1 MGTSSRI
8 PHRLAPHRS
17 APRRHRRGDAHRVLR
32 RGDGH
37 SSRNRSSARAGYVDH
52 VRHRDAHRSSERAER
67 SRRGQRRSPASRL
80 DRRRARARCGGR
92 RIRADHR
99 ARARAGYPARGGR
112 RSRARRGDTI
122 SLVRLPRIV
131 EPLRHRDFR
140 LLWTGQTLTLLGSFV
155 SNIAFPF
162 QVLQLGGS
170 AFELGAFV
178 SAFTGASL
186 VFLLIGGAV
195 ADRVPRRTLIITTE
209 LASGVTVGSM
219 AILGFAGALQM
230 WHLYVAAACFGAA
243 SAFSVPALG
252 AIIPELV
259 PDEIL
264 VAGNAVQG
272 LSRQSA
278 RVGGPIVGGLL
289 VATAGPAAAFA
300 FNAVTFF
307 LSAGAVALTRARPL
321 VSEARRSIPGEI
333 REGFAFVFS
342 VQWLWVTIFGW
353 SLIVAAFIGAI
364 AVALPLLVTTVLG
377 GGAVTY
383 GIISAGV
390 GVGEAIG
397 ATAIAQVRIRRSGV
411 AMYLLG
417 ALMGVSFFIYGLVPT
432 VPGALLASAIN
443 GLSFACFGVLWVTA
457 LQVHV
462 PRRLLGRVTSVDY
475 FGGTLLAPIAP
486 IGAAFLAQSQ
496 GPAFVFIVA

>member
-1 MGTSSRI
+1 MRI
-8 PHRLAPHRS
+8 
-17 APRRHRRGDAHRVLR
+17 
-32 RGDGH
+32 
-37 SSRNRSSARAGYVDH
+37 
-52 VRHRDAHRSSERAER
+52 
-67 SRRGQRRSPASRL
+67 
-80 DRRRARARCGGR
+80 
-92 RIRADHR
+92 
-99 ARARAGYPARGGR
+99 
-112 RSRARRGDTI
+112 
-122 SLVRLPRIV
+122 PRIV

-155 SNIAFPF
+155 SNIAYPF

-170 AFELGAFV
+170 ALELGAFV

-195 ADRVPRRTLIITTE
+195 ADRVPRRTLIIVTE
-209 LASGVTVGSM
+209 VASGITVGVM
-219 AILGFAGALQM
+219 AILGFTGELQM
-230 WHLYVAAACFGAA
+230 WHLYVSAAVFGAA

-259 PDEIL
+259 PEEIL

-289 VATAGPAAAFA
+289 VATAGPSAAFA
-300 FNAVTFF
+300 FDAVTFF

-321 VSEARRSIPGEI
+321 VSEARRSILGEI
-333 REGFAFVFS
+333 REGVAFVFS

-353 SLIVAAFIGAI
+353 ALIVAAFIGAV

-377 GGAVTY
+377 GGAEMY
-383 GIISAGV
+383 GFISAAV
-390 GVGEAIG
+390 GAGEAIG
-397 ATAIAQVRIRRSGV
+397 ATAIAQVHIRRTGLV
-411 AMYLLG
+411 LYLFG
-417 ALMGVSFFIYGLVPT
+417 ALSGIALLIYGLVPT
-432 VPGALLASAIN
+432 VPGALVASALQ

-475 FGGTLLAPIAP
+475 FGGTLLAPLAP
-486 IGAAFLAQSQ
+486 IGAAFLAQSH
-496 GPAFVFIVA
+496 GPAFVFVVAGAITVVLTLAALLLPSIRDLE

>member
-1 MGTSSRI
+1 M
-8 PHRLAPHRS
+8 
-17 APRRHRRGDAHRVLR
+17 
-32 RGDGH
+32 
-37 SSRNRSSARAGYVDH
+37 
-52 VRHRDAHRSSERAER
+52 
-67 SRRGQRRSPASRL
+67 
-80 DRRRARARCGGR
+80 
-92 RIRADHR
+92 
-99 ARARAGYPARGGR
+99 
-112 RSRARRGDTI
+112 
-122 SLVRLPRIV
+122 RLPRIV

-155 SNIAFPF
+155 SNIAYPF

-170 AFELGAFV
+170 PLELGILV
-178 SAFTGASL
+178 SAYTGASL

-195 ADRVPRRTLIITTE
+195 ADRVPRRILIIVTE
-209 LASGVTVGSM
+209 LASGITVGIM
-219 AILGFAGALQM
+219 AILGFAGTLQI
-230 WHLYVAAACFGAA
+230 WHLYVTYALFGAA

-259 PDEIL
+259 PEEIL
-264 VAGNAVQG
+264 IAGNAVQG
-272 LSRQSA
+272 LSRQGA

-300 FNAVTFF
+300 FDAVTFF

-321 VSEARRSIPGEI
+321 VSEARRSILGEI

-353 SLIVAAFIGAI
+353 ALIVAAFIGAM

-377 GGAVTY
+377 GGAEMY
-383 GIISAGV
+383 GYISAAI

-397 ATAIAQVRIRRSGV
+397 ATAIAQVRIRRTGLAMYLFGTLSGV
-411 AMYLLG
+411 A
-417 ALMGVSFFIYGLVPT
+417 FFIYGLVPT
-432 VPGALLASAIN
+432 VPGALVASAIN

-475 FGGTLLAPIAP
+475 FGGTLLLPIAP
-486 IGAAFLAQSQ
+486 IAAAFLAQSQ
-496 GPAFVFIVA
+496 GPAFVFILAGAITVVLTLAALLLPSIRDLE

>member
-1 MGTSSRI
+1 
-8 PHRLAPHRS
+8 
-17 APRRHRRGDAHRVLR
+17 
-32 RGDGH
+32 
-37 SSRNRSSARAGYVDH
+37 
-52 VRHRDAHRSSERAER
+52 
-67 SRRGQRRSPASRL
+67 
-80 DRRRARARCGGR
+80 
-92 RIRADHR
+92 
-99 ARARAGYPARGGR
+99 
-112 RSRARRGDTI
+112 
-122 SLVRLPRIV
+122 VRLPRIV

-155 SNIAFPF
+155 SNIAYPF

-186 VFLLIGGAV
+186 VFLLFGGAV
-195 ADRVPRRTLIITTE
+195 ADRVPRRTLIIATE
-209 LASGVTVGSM
+209 LASGATVGTM
-219 AILGFAGALQM
+219 AILGFSGALQM
-230 WHLYVAAACFGAA
+230 WHLYVSAAFFGAA

-259 PDEIL
+259 PEEIL

-272 LSRQSA
+272 MSRQGA
-278 RVGGPIVGGLL
+278 RVGGPIIGGLL
-289 VATAGPAAAFA
+289 VATAGPSAAFA
-300 FNAVTFF
+300 FDAVTFL

-321 VSEARRSIPGEI
+321 VDEAKRSILRDI

-353 SLIVAAFIGAI
+353 ALIVAAFIGVI
-364 AVALPLLVTTVLG
+364 SVGLPLLVTTVLG
-377 GGAVTY
+377 GGAEMY
-383 GIISAGV
+383 GIISAAV

-397 ATAIAQVRIRRSGV
+397 ATSIAQVRVRRTGLVMYLFGALSGV
-411 AMYLLG
+411 A
-417 ALMGVSFFIYGLVPT
+417 FFIYGLVPT
-432 VPGALLASAIN
+432 VPGALVASAIQ

-475 FGGTLLAPIAP
+475 FGGTLLAPVAP

-496 GPAFVFIVA
+496 GPAFVFVAAGAITVVLTLAALLLPSIRDLE

>member
-1 MGTSSRI
+1 
-8 PHRLAPHRS
+8 
-17 APRRHRRGDAHRVLR
+17 
-32 RGDGH
+32 
-37 SSRNRSSARAGYVDH
+37 
-52 VRHRDAHRSSERAER
+52 
-67 SRRGQRRSPASRL
+67 
-80 DRRRARARCGGR
+80 
-92 RIRADHR
+92 
-99 ARARAGYPARGGR
+99 
-112 RSRARRGDTI
+112 
-122 SLVRLPRIV
+122 VRLPRIV

-155 SNIAFPF
+155 SNIAYPF

-170 AFELGAFV
+170 ALELGGFV

-186 VFLLIGGAV
+186 VFLLLGGAV
-195 ADRVPRRTLIITTE
+195 ADRVPRRTLIIVTE
-209 LASGVTVGSM
+209 LVSGLTVGLM

-230 WHLYVAAACFGAA
+230 WHLFVSAAVFGAA

-259 PDEIL
+259 PEEIL

-278 RVGGPIVGGLL
+278 RVGGPIVGGIL
-289 VATAGPAAAFA
+289 VATAGPSAAFA
-300 FNAVTFF
+300 FDAVTFF

-321 VSEARRSIPGEI
+321 VSEARRSILGEI
-333 REGFAFVFS
+333 REGVAFVFS

-353 SLIVAAFIGAI
+353 ALIVAAFIGAV

-377 GGAVTY
+377 GGAEMY
-383 GIISAGV
+383 GFISAAV

-397 ATAIAQVRIRRSGV
+397 ATALAQVRVRRTGLVLYLFGTLSGL
-411 AMYLLG
+411 ALL
-417 ALMGVSFFIYGLVPT
+417 IYGLVPT
-432 VPGALLASAIN
+432 VPGALVASALQ
-443 GLSFACFGVLWVTA
+443 GLSFACFGILWVTA

-475 FGGTLLAPIAP
+475 FGGTLLAPLAP

-496 GPAFVFIVA
+496 GPAFVFVVAGAITVVLTLAALLLPSIRDLE

>member
-1 MGTSSRI
+1 
-8 PHRLAPHRS
+8 
-17 APRRHRRGDAHRVLR
+17 
-32 RGDGH
+32 
-37 SSRNRSSARAGYVDH
+37 
-52 VRHRDAHRSSERAER
+52 
-67 SRRGQRRSPASRL
+67 
-80 DRRRARARCGGR
+80 
-92 RIRADHR
+92 
-99 ARARAGYPARGGR
+99 
-112 RSRARRGDTI
+112 
-122 SLVRLPRIV
+122 VRLPRIV

-155 SNIAFPF
+155 SNIAYPF

-195 ADRVPRRTLIITTE
+195 ADRVPRRTLIIVTE
-209 LASGVTVGSM
+209 LTSGATVGAM

-230 WHLYVAAACFGAA
+230 WHLYVSAAFFGAA

-259 PDEIL
+259 PEEIL

-289 VATAGPAAAFA
+289 VATAGPSAAFA
-300 FNAVTFF
+300 FDAVTFF

-321 VSEARRSIPGEI
+321 VEEARRSILRDI

-342 VQWLWVTIFGW
+342 VQWLWITIFGW
-353 SLIVAAFIGAI
+353 ALIVAAFIGAV

-377 GGAVTY
+377 GGAEMY
-383 GIISAGV
+383 GVISAAV

-397 ATAIAQVRIRRSGV
+397 ATVIAQVRVRRTGLV
-411 AMYLLG
+411 MYLFGTLSG
-417 ALMGVSFFIYGLVPT
+417 IAFFVYGLVPT
-432 VPGALLASAIN
+432 VPGALVASAIQ
-443 GLSFACFGVLWVTA
+443 GLSFACFGILWVTA

-475 FGGTLLAPIAP
+475 FGGTLLAPVAP
-486 IGAAFLAQSQ
+486 IGAAFLAQNQ
-496 GPAFVFIVA
+496 GPLFVFVVAGVITVVLTLAALLLPSIRDLE

>member
-1 MGTSSRI
+1 M
-8 PHRLAPHRS
+8 
-17 APRRHRRGDAHRVLR
+17 
-32 RGDGH
+32 
-37 SSRNRSSARAGYVDH
+37 
-52 VRHRDAHRSSERAER
+52 
-67 SRRGQRRSPASRL
+67 
-80 DRRRARARCGGR
+80 
-92 RIRADHR
+92 
-99 ARARAGYPARGGR
+99 
-112 RSRARRGDTI
+112 
-122 SLVRLPRIV
+122 RLPRII

-155 SNIAFPF
+155 SNIAYPF

-195 ADRVPRRTLIITTE
+195 ADRVPRRTLIIVTE
-209 LASGVTVGSM
+209 LASGVTVGTM
-219 AILGFAGALQM
+219 AILGFAGVLEM
-230 WHLYVAAACFGAA
+230 WHLYVSAAVFGGA

-259 PDEIL
+259 PEEIL

-272 LSRQSA
+272 LSRQGA
-278 RVGGPIVGGLL
+278 RVGGPVVGGLL

-300 FNAVTFF
+300 FNTLTFF

-321 VSEARRSIPGEI
+321 ASEARPSILREI

-353 SLIVAAFIGAI
+353 ALIVAAFIGAI

-377 GGAVTY
+377 GGAEMY
-383 GIISAGV
+383 GFISAAV

-397 ATAIAQVRIRRSGV
+397 ATAIAQVRIRRTGLVMYLFGTLSGV
-411 AMYLLG
+411 A
-417 ALMGVSFFIYGLVPT
+417 FFVYGLVPT
-432 VPGALLASAIN
+432 VPGALVASAIQ
-443 GLSFACFGVLWVTA
+443 GLSFACFGILWVTA

-475 FGGTLLAPIAP
+475 FGGTLLAPVAP

-496 GPAFVFIVA
+496 GPAFVFIVAGAITVVLTLAALLLPSIRDLE

>member
-1 MGTSSRI
+1 M
-8 PHRLAPHRS
+8 
-17 APRRHRRGDAHRVLR
+17 
-32 RGDGH
+32 
-37 SSRNRSSARAGYVDH
+37 
-52 VRHRDAHRSSERAER
+52 
-67 SRRGQRRSPASRL
+67 
-80 DRRRARARCGGR
+80 
-92 RIRADHR
+92 
-99 ARARAGYPARGGR
+99 
-112 RSRARRGDTI
+112 
-122 SLVRLPRIV
+122 RLPRIV

-230 WHLYVAAACFGAA
+230 WHLYVAAVCFGAA

-432 VPGALLASAIN
+432 VPSERDQWPELRVLRGPLGHGAPGSRTSTPPGPCHERGLLRWNIARTHRPDRRGFS
-443 GLSFACFGVLWVTA
+443 GPEPGTGVRLY
-457 LQVHV
+457 
-462 PRRLLGRVTSVDY
+462 RRRCDHGRADA
-475 FGGTLLAPIAP
+475 GGTAPAVDP
-486 IGAAFLAQSQ
+486 
-496 GPAFVFIVA
+496 

>member
-1 MGTSSRI
+1 M
-8 PHRLAPHRS
+8 
-17 APRRHRRGDAHRVLR
+17 
-32 RGDGH
+32 
-37 SSRNRSSARAGYVDH
+37 
-52 VRHRDAHRSSERAER
+52 
-67 SRRGQRRSPASRL
+67 
-80 DRRRARARCGGR
+80 
-92 RIRADHR
+92 
-99 ARARAGYPARGGR
+99 
-112 RSRARRGDTI
+112 
-122 SLVRLPRIV
+122 RLPRIV

-155 SNIAFPF
+155 SNIAYPF

-170 AFELGAFV
+170 PLELGILV
-178 SAFTGASL
+178 SAYTGASL
-186 VFLLIGGAV
+186 VFLLFGGAV
-195 ADRVPRRTLIITTE
+195 ADRVPRRILIIVTE
-209 LASGVTVGSM
+209 LASGITVGIM
-219 AILGFAGALQM
+219 AILGFAGTLQI
-230 WHLYVAAACFGAA
+230 WHLYVTYALFGAA

-259 PDEIL
+259 PEEIL
-264 VAGNAVQG
+264 IAGNAVQG
-272 LSRQSA
+272 LSRQGA

-300 FNAVTFF
+300 FDAVTFF

-321 VSEARRSIPGEI
+321 VSEARRSILGEI

-353 SLIVAAFIGAI
+353 ALIVAAFIGAM

-377 GGAVTY
+377 GGAEMY
-383 GIISAGV
+383 GYISAAI

-397 ATAIAQVRIRRSGV
+397 ATAIAQVRIRRTGLAMYLFGTLSGV
-411 AMYLLG
+411 A
-417 ALMGVSFFIYGLVPT
+417 FFIYGLVPT
-432 VPGALLASAIN
+432 VPGALVASAIN

-475 FGGTLLAPIAP
+475 FGGTLLLPIAP
-486 IGAAFLAQSQ
+486 IAAAFLAQSQ
-496 GPAFVFIVA
+496 GPAFVFILAGAITVVLTLAALLLPSIRDLE

>member
-1 MGTSSRI
+1 
-8 PHRLAPHRS
+8 
-17 APRRHRRGDAHRVLR
+17 
-32 RGDGH
+32 
-37 SSRNRSSARAGYVDH
+37 
-52 VRHRDAHRSSERAER
+52 
-67 SRRGQRRSPASRL
+67 
-80 DRRRARARCGGR
+80 
-92 RIRADHR
+92 
-99 ARARAGYPARGGR
+99 
-112 RSRARRGDTI
+112 
-122 SLVRLPRIV
+122 VRLPRVV

-155 SNIAFPF
+155 SNIAYPF

-170 AFELGAFV
+170 ALELGALV
-178 SAFTGASL
+178 SAYTGASL
-186 VFLLIGGAV
+186 IFLLIGGAV
-195 ADRVPRRTLIITTE
+195 ADRVARRTLIVVTE
-209 LASGVTVGSM
+209 LASGVIIGIV
-219 AILGFAGALQM
+219 ALLGFAGALQI
-230 WHLYVAAACFGAA
+230 WHLYVSYALFGAA

-259 PDEIL
+259 PEAIL

-272 LSRQSA
+272 LSRQGA
-278 RVGGPIVGGLL
+278 RVGGPIIGGLL
-289 VATAGPAAAFA
+289 VATAGPPAAFA
-300 FNAVTFF
+300 FDALSFF
-307 LSAGAVALTRARPL
+307 LSGGAVALTRARPL
-321 VSEARRSIPGEI
+321 SSEARRSILREI

-364 AVALPLLVTTVLG
+364 AVALPLLVTTVLR

-411 AMYLLG
+411 AMYLFG
-417 ALMGVSFFIYGLVPT
+417 ALMGVSFFVYGLVPT
-432 VPGALLASAIN
+432 VPGALVASAIN

-475 FGGTLLAPIAP
+475 FGGTLLAPLAP
-486 IGAAFLAQSQ
+486 VGAAFLAQSQ
-496 GPAFVFIVA
+496 GPAFVFVVAGAITVVLTLAGLLLPSIRDLE

>member
-1 MGTSSRI
+1 
-8 PHRLAPHRS
+8 
-17 APRRHRRGDAHRVLR
+17 
-32 RGDGH
+32 
-37 SSRNRSSARAGYVDH
+37 
-52 VRHRDAHRSSERAER
+52 
-67 SRRGQRRSPASRL
+67 
-80 DRRRARARCGGR
+80 
-92 RIRADHR
+92 
-99 ARARAGYPARGGR
+99 
-112 RSRARRGDTI
+112 
-122 SLVRLPRIV
+122 VRLPRIV

-155 SNIAFPF
+155 SNIAYPF

-170 AFELGAFV
+170 ALELGALV

-186 VFLLIGGAV
+186 IFLLIGGAV
-195 ADRVPRRTLIITTE
+195 ADRVPRRILIVVAE
-209 LASGVTVGSM
+209 LGSGVIVGVV
-219 AILGFAGALQM
+219 ALLGFVGALQI
-230 WHLYVAAACFGAA
+230 WHLYVTYALFGAA

-259 PDEIL
+259 PEDIL
-264 VAGNAVQG
+264 IAGNAVQG
-272 LSRQSA
+272 LSRQGA
-278 RVGGPIVGGLL
+278 RVGGPIIGGLL
-289 VATAGPAAAFA
+289 VATAGPPAAFA
-300 FNAVTFF
+300 FDALSFF

-321 VSEARRSIPGEI
+321 ASEARRSILREI

-353 SLIVAAFIGAI
+353 SLIVAAWIAAI
-364 AVALPLLVTTVLG
+364 AVALPLLVSTTLG

-417 ALMGVSFFIYGLVPT
+417 ALMGVSFFVYGLVPT
-432 VPGALLASAIN
+432 IPGALVASAVN

-475 FGGTLLAPIAP
+475 FGGTLLAPVAP
-486 IGAAFLAQSQ
+486 VGAALLAQSQ
-496 GPAFVFIVA
+496 GPAFVFVVAGIITVTLTLAGLLLPSIRKLE

>member
-1 MGTSSRI
+1 M
-8 PHRLAPHRS
+8 
-17 APRRHRRGDAHRVLR
+17 
-32 RGDGH
+32 
-37 SSRNRSSARAGYVDH
+37 
-52 VRHRDAHRSSERAER
+52 
-67 SRRGQRRSPASRL
+67 
-80 DRRRARARCGGR
+80 
-92 RIRADHR
+92 
-99 ARARAGYPARGGR
+99 
-112 RSRARRGDTI
+112 
-122 SLVRLPRIV
+122 RLPRIV

-195 ADRVPRRTLIITTE
+195 ADRVPRRTLIVTTE

-321 VSEARRSIPGEI
+321 VSEARRSILGEI

-353 SLIVAAFIGAI
+353 ALIVAAFIGAV

-377 GGAVTY
+377 GGAEMY
-383 GIISAGV
+383 GFISAAV
-390 GVGEAIG
+390 GVGEALG
-397 ATAIAQVRIRRSGV
+397 ATALAQVRVRRTGLVLYLFGTLSGI
-411 AMYLLG
+411 ALL
-417 ALMGVSFFIYGLVPT
+417 IYGLVPT
-432 VPGALLASAIN
+432 VPGALVASALQ
-443 GLSFACFGVLWVTA
+443 GLSFACFGILWVTA

-475 FGGTLLAPIAP
+475 FGGTLLAPLAP

-496 GPAFVFIVA
+496 GPAFVFVVAGAITVVLTLAALLLPSIRDLE

>member
-1 MGTSSRI
+1 
-8 PHRLAPHRS
+8 
-17 APRRHRRGDAHRVLR
+17 
-32 RGDGH
+32 
-37 SSRNRSSARAGYVDH
+37 
-52 VRHRDAHRSSERAER
+52 
-67 SRRGQRRSPASRL
+67 
-80 DRRRARARCGGR
+80 
-92 RIRADHR
+92 
-99 ARARAGYPARGGR
+99 
-112 RSRARRGDTI
+112 
-122 SLVRLPRIV
+122 VRLPRIV

-155 SNIAFPF
+155 SNISFPF
-162 QVLQLGGS
+162 QDLQIGGS

-186 VFLLIGGAV
+186 VFLLVGGAV
-195 ADRVPRRTLIITTE
+195 ADRVPRRTLIVVTE
-209 LASGVTVGSM
+209 FASGVAVGVM
-219 AILGFAGALQM
+219 AILGFTGALEM
-230 WHLYVAAACFGAA
+230 WHLYVLAAFFGAA

-259 PDEIL
+259 PEEIL

-300 FNAVTFF
+300 FDAVTFF

-321 VSEARRSIPGEI
+321 VSEARLSILHEI

-353 SLIVAAFIGAI
+353 ALIVAAFIGAI
-364 AVALPLLVTTVLG
+364 TVALPLLVTTVLE

-397 ATAIAQVRIRRSGV
+397 ATAIAQVKIRRSGL
-411 AMYLLG
+411 AMYLFGTLS
-417 ALMGVSFFIYGLVPT
+417 GVSFFIYGLVPT
-432 VPGALLASAIN
+432 IPGAFLASVIN

-496 GPAFVFIVA
+496 GPQFVFIVAGAITVVLTLAALLLPSIRDLE

>member
-1 MGTSSRI
+1 
-8 PHRLAPHRS
+8 
-17 APRRHRRGDAHRVLR
+17 
-32 RGDGH
+32 
-37 SSRNRSSARAGYVDH
+37 
-52 VRHRDAHRSSERAER
+52 
-67 SRRGQRRSPASRL
+67 
-80 DRRRARARCGGR
+80 
-92 RIRADHR
+92 
-99 ARARAGYPARGGR
+99 
-112 RSRARRGDTI
+112 
-122 SLVRLPRIV
+122 VRLPRIV

-155 SNIAFPF
+155 SNIAYPF

-170 AFELGAFV
+170 ALELGALV

-186 VFLLIGGAV
+186 IFLLIGGAV
-195 ADRVPRRTLIITTE
+195 ADRVPRRILIVVAE
-209 LASGVTVGSM
+209 LGSGVIVGVV
-219 AILGFAGALQM
+219 ALLGFVGALQI
-230 WHLYVAAACFGAA
+230 WHLYVTYALFGAA

-259 PDEIL
+259 PEDIL
-264 VAGNAVQG
+264 IAGNAVQG

-278 RVGGPIVGGLL
+278 RVGGPIIGGLL
-289 VATAGPAAAFA
+289 VATAGPPAAFA
-300 FNAVTFF
+300 FDALSFF

-321 VSEARRSIPGEI
+321 ASEARRSILREI

-353 SLIVAAFIGAI
+353 SLIVAAWIAAI
-364 AVALPLLVTTVLG
+364 AVALPLLVTTTLG

-417 ALMGVSFFIYGLVPT
+417 ALMGVSFFVYGLVPT
-432 VPGALLASAIN
+432 IPGALVASAVN

-475 FGGTLLAPIAP
+475 FGGTLLAPVAP
-486 IGAAFLAQSQ
+486 VGAALLAQSQ
-496 GPAFVFIVA
+496 GPAFVFVVAGIITVTLTLAGLLLPSIRKLE

>member
-1 MGTSSRI
+1 L
-8 PHRLAPHRS
+8 P
-17 APRRHRRGDAHRVLR
+17 
-32 RGDGH
+32 
-37 SSRNRSSARAGYVDH
+37 
-52 VRHRDAHRSSERAER
+52 
-67 SRRGQRRSPASRL
+67 
-80 DRRRARARCGGR
+80 
-92 RIRADHR
+92 
-99 ARARAGYPARGGR
+99 
-112 RSRARRGDTI
+112 
-122 SLVRLPRIV
+122 LPRIV

-155 SNIAFPF
+155 SNIAYPF

-186 VFLLIGGAV
+186 VFLLLGGAV
-195 ADRVPRRTLIITTE
+195 ADRVPRRLLIILTE
-209 LASGVTVGSM
+209 LASGLTVGVM

-230 WHLYVAAACFGAA
+230 WHLYVSAAFFGAA

-259 PDEIL
+259 PEEIL

-289 VATAGPAAAFA
+289 VATGGPSAAFA
-300 FNAVTFF
+300 FNTITFL
-307 LSAGAVALTRARPL
+307 LSAGAVALTRARPV
-321 VSEARRSIPGEI
+321 VSERRLSILREI

-353 SLIVAAFIGAI
+353 SLIVAAFIGAV
-364 AVALPLLVTTVLG
+364 AVGLPLLVTKVLG
-377 GGAVTY
+377 GGAEMY
-383 GIISAGV
+383 GFISAAV

-397 ATAIAQVRIRRSGV
+397 ATAVAQVRIRRTGIAMYLFGTLSGV
-411 AMYLLG
+411 A
-417 ALMGVSFFIYGLVPT
+417 FFVYGLVPN
-432 VPGALLASAIN
+432 VPGALAASAIQ
-443 GLSFACFGVLWVTA
+443 GLSFACFGILWVTA

-486 IGAAFLAQSQ
+486 IAAAFVAQSQ
-496 GPAFVFIVA
+496 GPAFLFVAAGSITVGLTLAALLLPSIRDLE